1 MKKFILLL
9 SVIFLSSC
17 RSGQN
22 DCCTDY
28 LLGFQMLVKNSE
40 GEDLLNPNTPN
51 SLNTDKIKLF
61 YLKNGVK
68 EEVYHPTADHPRN
81 YFIFLDSNGQYRIGV
96 NVNYAKSEPFPITY
110 IQWNEND
117 MDTIISKLEYKD
129 SGISIEKLWYNNEL
143 KIDFSNPQYSDWV
156 FEIVK

>member
-17 RSGQN
+17 RSGG
-22 DCCTDY
+22 DICCFNYSTSFDII
-28 LLGFQMLVKNSE
+28 VKNSE
-40 GEDLLNPNTPN
+40 GEDLLNPDTPN

-68 EEVYHPTADHPRN
+68 EEVYYPNLDAPRHYSIN
-81 YFIFLDSNGQYRIGV
+81 LYEDNWYKIHILPNGLQ
-96 NVNYAKSEPFPITY
+96 SELLPVTY
-110 IQWNEND
+110 IEWNEND
-117 MDTIISKLEYKD
+117 TDTIMCK
-129 SGISIEKLWYNNEL
+129 IEHLDNAVLLKKLWYNNEL

-156 FEIVK
+156 FEIIK

>member
-17 RSGQN
+17 RSGG
-22 DCCTDY
+22 DICCFNYST
-28 LLGFQMLVKNSE
+28 FFEIIVKNSE
-40 GEDLLNPNTPN
+40 GEDLLNPDTPN

-68 EEVYHPTADHPRN
+68 EEVYRPTADHPRN
-81 YFIFLDSNGQYRIGV
+81 YLIFLDTDNQYRMRV
-96 NVNYAKSEPFPITY
+96 FPNDLKSELLPVTY
-110 IQWNEND
+110 IEWNGND
-117 MDTIISKLEYKD
+117 TDTIMCKIEHSDNAVLL
-129 SGISIEKLWYNNEL
+129 EKLWYNNEL
-143 KIDFSNPQYSDWV
+143 KIDFSNPDYRTRV